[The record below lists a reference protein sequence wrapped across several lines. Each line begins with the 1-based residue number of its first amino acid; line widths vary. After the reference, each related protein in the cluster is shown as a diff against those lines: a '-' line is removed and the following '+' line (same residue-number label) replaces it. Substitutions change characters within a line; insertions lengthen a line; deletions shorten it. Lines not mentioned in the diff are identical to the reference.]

1 MPVRGAREAIVGFR
15 RSPRARGRRPF
26 ARRRRPFARRRRP
39 FARRRRR
46 PFVVSGAQPEPAMRI
61 DDEPEEEAGQD
72 SRRRSNRQQE
82 QGSPKRKAP
91 SAEQH
96 SGERRWNPFRTKH
109 LLDSVCEV
117 VTSFSSEQ
125 WDAMLKAGWR
135 VKDAQILDGA
145 GYVLAPW
152 LQNETRTIRELK
164 GRTEG
169 KDTGF
174 WM

>member
-1 MPVRGAREAIVGFR
+1 MTKLDGDPQEK
-15 RSPRARGRRPF
+15 
-26 ARRRRPFARRRRP
+26 
-39 FARRRRR
+39 
-46 PFVVSGAQPEPAMRI
+46 
-61 DDEPEEEAGQD
+61 EAGR
-72 SRRRSNRQQE
+72 SLRRSNRQKAQP
-82 QGSPKRKAP
+82 QGSPKRKALG
-91 SAEQH
+91 AEQH

-117 VTSFSSEQ
+117 VTGFSSEQ
-125 WDAMLKAGWR
+125 WDEMVKAGWR

-152 LQNETRTIRELK
+152 LEKEINNIRVLK
-164 GRTEG
+164 SRTEG

>member
-1 MPVRGAREAIVGFR
+1 MTELDGDPQEK
-15 RSPRARGRRPF
+15 
-26 ARRRRPFARRRRP
+26 
-39 FARRRRR
+39 
-46 PFVVSGAQPEPAMRI
+46 
-61 DDEPEEEAGQD
+61 EAGR
-72 SRRRSNRQQE
+72 SLRRSNRKKAPP
-82 QGSPKRKAP
+82 QGSPTRKALG
-91 SAEQH
+91 AEQH

-125 WDAMLKAGWR
+125 WDAMVKAGWR
-135 VKDAQILDGA
+135 FKDAQILDGA

-152 LQNETRTIRELK
+152 LNKEINNIRELTSRK
-164 GRTEG
+164 EG

>member
-1 MPVRGAREAIVGFR
+1 MT
-15 RSPRARGRRPF
+15 S
-26 ARRRRPFARRRRP
+26 
-39 FARRRRR
+39 
-46 PFVVSGAQPEPAMRI
+46 
-61 DDEPEEEAGQD
+61 EPEEEAGQD

-117 VTSFSSEQ
+117 VTSFSSKR
-125 WDAMLKAGWR
+125 WDQMLQAGWC
-135 VKDAQILDGA
+135 VKDSKSILDGA

-152 LQNETRTIRELK
+152 LNKEINNIRELTS
-164 GRTEG
+164 RTEG

>member
-1 MPVRGAREAIVGFR
+1 MTKLDGDP
-15 RSPRARGRRPF
+15 
-26 ARRRRPFARRRRP
+26 
-39 FARRRRR
+39 
-46 PFVVSGAQPEPAMRI
+46 PEKV
-61 DDEPEEEAGQD
+61 AGQD

-117 VTSFSSEQ
+117 VTGFSSEQ
-125 WDAMLKAGWR
+125 WDEMVKAGWR
-135 VKDAQILDGA
+135 VKDANILDGA

-152 LQNETRTIRELK
+152 LNKEISNTRSLK
-164 GRTEG
+164 SLTEG
-169 KDTGF
+169 KETGF

>member
-1 MPVRGAREAIVGFR
+1 MTELDGEPQEKAAS
-15 RSPRARGRRPF
+15 RS
-26 ARRRRPFARRRRP
+26 
-39 FARRRRR
+39 
-46 PFVVSGAQPEPAMRI
+46 SL
-61 DDEPEEEAGQD
+61 
-72 SRRRSNRQQE
+72 RRSNRQKAQP
-82 QGSPKRKAP
+82 QGSPTRKALG
-91 SAEQH
+91 AEQH

-135 VKDAQILDGA
+135 FKDAQILNGA

-152 LQNETRTIRELK
+152 LNKEINNIRELTS
-164 GRTEG
+164 RTEG

>member
-1 MPVRGAREAIVGFR
+1 MRLPDD
-15 RSPRARGRRPF
+15 
-26 ARRRRPFARRRRP
+26 
-39 FARRRRR
+39 
-46 PFVVSGAQPEPAMRI
+46 PE
-61 DDEPEEEAGQD
+61 EEEAGH

-82 QGSPKRKAP
+82 QGSPKRKAHG
-91 SAEQH
+91 AEQH

-117 VTSFSSEQ
+117 VTGFSSKL
-125 WDAMLKAGWR
+125 WDEMLEAGWC
-135 VKDAQILDGA
+135 VKGSASILGGA

-152 LQNETRTIRELK
+152 LEKETSNTRELK

-169 KDTGF
+169 KGTGF